1 MTANALG
8 PTSYSWLRC
17 VLDWR
22 IATVIAVLVSR
33 DWNGRSVLGRGKCK
47 RQPVLVSDSGV
58 PPEEAGAAIAG
69 VAYPLDLFCDAVN
82 AVSFTFTSWALEVSP
97 VAHAC
102 SEVWIAVV
110 ERLLLSH
117 MLSVASL
124 PRMPI
129 SSVHFDLAVGL
140 AAGRVNLCGSIQMS
154 SLGCFHY

>member
-1 MTANALG
+1 M
-8 PTSYSWLRC
+8 
-17 VLDWR
+17 LDWR

-82 AVSFTFTSWALEVSP
+82 AVSFTFTSWALEWALEVSP

-117 MLSVASL
+117 MSS
-124 PRMPI
+124 I
-129 SSVHFDLAVGL
+129 SPLD
-140 AAGRVNLCGSIQMS
+140 
-154 SLGCFHY
+154 

>member
-1 MTANALG
+1 M
-8 PTSYSWLRC
+8 
-17 VLDWR
+17 LDWR

-69 VAYPLDLFCDAVN
+69 VAYPLDLFCDAV
-82 AVSFTFTSWALEVSP
+82 SFTFTSWALEVSP

-117 MLSVASL
+117 MSS
-124 PRMPI
+124 I
-129 SSVHFDLAVGL
+129 SPLD
-140 AAGRVNLCGSIQMS
+140 
-154 SLGCFHY
+154 